1 MGQSQQLRGFPYEVI
16 PFDINPSTA
25 GDTAIKALVD
35 NKHLVVAKLVLITH
49 GDVVA
54 AFYSNDS
61 TTASNSISGALT
73 GTQIH
78 GVVEQDLEY
87 GLFWTKKGEALIL
100 NLDANVRCSGRVL
113 VIEADDMP
121 PIVEI

>member
-1 MGQSQQLRGFPYEVI
+1 MAYNQPLRGFPYVVI
-16 PFDINPSTA
+16 PFDISPSTA
-25 GDTAIKALVD
+25 GDTEIKAVVA
-35 NKHLVVAKLVLITH
+35 NKHLVVAGLLLVTH

-54 AFYSNDS
+54 AFYSEDS
-61 TTASNSISGALT
+61 STGGNSISGALT

-78 GVVEQDLEY
+78 GVVERDLEY

-113 VIEADDMP
+113 VVEANDMP